1 MQLRLTLLLLISTL
15 LLPLAADARLRAVVE
30 AELAAPT
37 PYAAAQRDGM
47 SLNQAIESVRRRG
60 DVERVLSADTR
71 VEGGREVHHIKV
83 MTKDGTV
90 KTVRVN
96 GRRR

>member
-1 MQLRLTLLLLISTL
+1 VQLRLTLLLLISTL
-15 LLPLAADARLRAVVE
+15 LLPLAADARLRTAVEVDRT
-30 AELAAPT
+30 APT
-37 PYAAAQRDGM
+37 PFEVAQRDGK

-71 VEGGREVHHIKV
+71 VEGGREVHYIKV